1 VTAVTTLPPDL
12 RVSFECYDGTGG
24 TRSGTL
30 TVAELAERPGTCQAT
45 FAGTTDECPAGIAL
59 TDGPGIRFGV
69 PWHRDFAGIG
79 FEDLRREMTGL
90 APRLAGEI
98 GAVKV
103 AVWEFPVTDISFW
116 WWLEPLPED
125 GGDDLD

>member
-12 RVSFECYDGTGG
+12 LVSFECHDGAGG

-30 TVAELAERPGTCQAT
+30 TVAELAERPGTCQAS
-45 FAGTTDECPAGIAL
+45 FAGMTGDAPDGTAVAGK
-59 TDGPGIRFGV
+59 PGIRFGI
-69 PWHRDFAGIG
+69 PWHASFAGTG
-79 FEDLRREMTGL
+79 FEDLRREMTAL

-98 GAVKV
+98 GAVKA
-103 AVWEFPVTDISFW
+103 AVWEFPVTDILFW

-125 GGDDLD
+125 GGGDLD